1 LTVRHLSPWL
11 LLCFLAAGC
20 PASSSDNGPSV
31 AVGSG
36 GRSGSGGKPATGPAG
51 QSGGVTGGATS
62 TGGASGGSPGD
73 SGGASG
79 GAAGTGGTSAPDAP
93 EITPAGGGATSSGG
107 VPGAGSTTGGTSGTA
122 PDASAPIATDGGRPW
137 LMLCGKDWTR
147 EQCCAHYCTCM
158 MKNCTAQTPTDC
170 VATCVATKTWKLDC
184 RVEQCFETL
193 NPKYPMDA
201 KSHCGHAVEKPLKCQ
216 GLVP

>member
-1 LTVRHLSPWL
+1 MRHLTPWL
-11 LLCFLAAGC
+11 VLCALAAAC
-20 PASSSDNGPSV
+20 PAANTDNGTSV
-31 AVGSG
+31 EIGSG
-36 GRSGSGGKPATGPAG
+36 GRSGSGGRPATSPAG
-51 QSGGVTGGATS
+51 
-62 TGGASGGSPGD
+62 P

-79 GAAGTGGTSAPDAP
+79 GTTTATGGATGGSPSDSGGAGGSAASGGSGGTATPDAPVVTPADGGTPTGGVPGTGTGGT
-93 EITPAGGGATSSGG
+93 TGA
-107 VPGAGSTTGGTSGTA
+107 V
-122 PDASAPIATDGGRPW
+122 PDASAPVATDGGRPW
-137 LMLCGKDWTR
+137 LMLCGKDWPR

-158 MKNCTAQTPTDC
+158 MKNCAAQTPNDC

>member
-1 LTVRHLSPWL
+1 MSTPDASIVI
-11 LLCFLAAGC
+11 
-20 PASSSDNGPSV
+20 PAD
-31 AVGSG
+31 SG
-36 GRSGSGGKPATGPAG
+36 
-51 QSGGVTGGATS
+51 TS
-62 TGGASGGSPGD
+62 TGG
-73 SGGASG
+73 
-79 GAAGTGGTSAPDAP
+79 
-93 EITPAGGGATSSGG
+93 
-107 VPGAGSTTGGTSGTA
+107 VPGSGSTGTA
-122 PDASAPIATDGGRPW
+122 PDASPPGASDGGRPW
-137 LMLCGKDWTR
+137 LVLCGKDWPR

-158 MKNCTAQTPTDC
+158 MKNCAAQTPNDC

>member
-1 LTVRHLSPWL
+1 MT
-11 LLCFLAAGC
+11 
-20 PASSSDNGPSV
+20 
-31 AVGSG
+31 
-36 GRSGSGGKPATGPAG
+36 ATGG
-51 QSGGVTGGATS
+51 TGTGGA
-62 TGGASGGSPGD
+62 GGSGSPDAPTANDSGTG

-79 GAAGTGGTSAPDAP
+79 MAGSAGATPDA
-93 EITPAGGGATSSGG
+93 
-107 VPGAGSTTGGTSGTA
+107 A
-122 PDASAPIATDGGRPW
+122 PPIATDGGRPW
-137 LMLCGKDWTR
+137 LMLCGKDWSR
-147 EQCCAHYCTCM
+147 EQCCMHYCTCM
-158 MKNCTAQTPTDC
+158 MKNCAAQTPNDC

>member
-1 LTVRHLSPWL
+1 
-11 LLCFLAAGC
+11 
-20 PASSSDNGPSV
+20 
-31 AVGSG
+31 
-36 GRSGSGGKPATGPAG
+36 
-51 QSGGVTGGATS
+51 
-62 TGGASGGSPGD
+62 
-73 SGGASG
+73 
-79 GAAGTGGTSAPDAP
+79 
-93 EITPAGGGATSSGG
+93 
-107 VPGAGSTTGGTSGTA
+107 
-122 PDASAPIATDGGRPW
+122 
-137 LMLCGKDWTR
+137 MLCGKDWTR

-158 MKNCTAQTPTDC
+158 TKNCAAQTPNDC